1 MVSLRQLRYLE
12 SLAET
17 RHFGHAAEACA
28 VSQPALSMQ
37 IKELEEELK
46 LSLVERR
53 KSGVELTEKGEEVA
67 RRARTILASVRD
79 LLDYAKGQEGVLSGV
94 LKLGAIPSIAPYLL
108 PAALPELQRR
118 FPALSLQLRE
128 TVTENL
134 VRELVSGD
142 LDVIL
147 IALPIDDPEVE
158 TQYLFDDAF
167 ILATKATPDN
177 ARTRGATADM
187 LADERLLLLE
197 EGHCLRDQAL
207 SYCHMMTREAR
218 ESFGASSLATIVQMV
233 ANGYGVTLLPEM
245 AISSEIHRG
254 GDIRLLRF
262 AAPEPK
268 REIGLAWRKTSPRK
282 AEFSQLGQLL
292 RDVLPSVREPKTRK
306 KGGRRR

>member
-1 MVSLRQLRYLE
+1 MVSLRQFRYLE
-12 SLAET
+12 SLAEN
-17 RHFGHAAEACA
+17 RHFGRAAEACA

-37 IKELEEELK
+37 IKELEDELK

-53 KSGVELTEKGEEVA
+53 KSGVALTEKGEEVA
-67 RRARTILASVRD
+67 KRARTILASVRD
-79 LLDYAKGQEGVLSGV
+79 LIDFAKREEGVLAGV
-94 LKLGAIPSIAPYLL
+94 LKLGSIPSIAPYLL
-108 PAALPELQRR
+108 PAALPELQHR
-118 FPALSLQLRE
+118 FPALALQLRE
-128 TVTENL
+128 TVTETL

-158 TQYLFDDAF
+158 TQYLFDDIF
-167 ILATKATPDN
+167 VLATKATSKN
-177 ARTRGATADM
+177 ARTRGATVDM

-233 ANGYGVTLLPEM
+233 TNGYGVTLLPEM
-245 AISSEIHRG
+245 AVDSEVHRG
-254 GDIRLLRF
+254 GDIRLLHFRK
-262 AAPEPK
+262 PGPK

-282 AEFSQLGQLL
+282 AEFAQFGKLL
-292 RDVLPSVREPKTRK
+292 CDVVPKPRR

>member
-37 IKELEEELK
+37 IKELEDELH

-53 KSGVELTEKGEEVA
+53 KSGIELTEEGEEIA

-79 LLDYAKGQEGVLSGV
+79 LLDYAKHQEGVLSGA

-108 PAALPELQRR
+108 PKALPELQRR
-118 FPALSLQLRE
+118 FPGLSLQLRE

-134 VRELVSGD
+134 VRELVTGD
-142 LDVIL
+142 LDLIL
-147 IALPIDDPEVE
+147 VALPIEDRELE
-158 TQYLFDDAF
+158 TVHLFDDRF
-167 ILATKATPDN
+167 ILATKASAEPKRRRHAN
-177 ARTRGATADM
+177 ADM
-187 LADERLLLLE
+187 LAHERLLLLE

-207 SYCHMMTREAR
+207 SYCHMLTPEAR
-218 ESFGASSLATIVQMV
+218 DSFGASSLATIVQMV
-233 ANGYGVTLLPEM
+233 ASGYGITLLPEI
-245 AISSEIHRG
+245 AIESEVHRRK
-254 GDIRLLRF
+254 DISLLRF
-262 AAPEPK
+262 RAPEPK

-282 AEFSQLGQLL
+282 ADFEQFAALL
-292 RDVLPSVREPKTRK
+292 REVARRPTKQG
-306 KGGRRR
+306 GGRR

>member
-17 RHFGHAAEACA
+17 RHFGHAAQACA

-37 IKELEEELK
+37 IKELEDELK

-53 KSGVELTEKGEEVA
+53 KSGIAFTEKGEEVA

-94 LKLGAIPSIAPYLL
+94 LKLGAIPSIAPYVL
-108 PAALPELQRR
+108 PAALPALQRR

-128 TVTENL
+128 TVTETL
-134 VRELVSGD
+134 LHELVSGE

-147 IALPIDDPEVE
+147 VALPIDEPEVE
-158 TQYLFDDAF
+158 THYLFDDAF
-167 ILATKATPDN
+167 ILATKATPAN
-177 ARTRGATADM
+177 AATPAATPDMIAD
-187 LADERLLLLE
+187 DQLLLLE

-262 AAPEPK
+262 AEPQPK

-282 AEFSQLGQLL
+282 AEFMQFGQLL
-292 RDVLPSVREPKTRK
+292 CDVVPKAPAPRKTKRK
-306 KGGRRR
+306 KGG

>member
-17 RHFGHAAEACA
+17 HHFGHAAEACA

-37 IKELEEELK
+37 IKEHDDELK

-53 KSGVELTEKGEEVA
+53 KAGVELTEKGEEVA
-67 RRARTILASVRD
+67 RRARVILASVRD
-79 LLDYAKGQEGVLSGV
+79 LVDYAKGQEGVLSGV

-108 PAALPELQRR
+108 PAALPALQAK
-118 FPALSLQLRE
+118 FPTLSLQLRE
-128 TVTENL
+128 TMTETL
-134 VRELVSGD
+134 VHELVSGN

-158 TQYLFDDAF
+158 THRLFDDAF
-167 ILATKATPDN
+167 ILATKATRDN
-177 ARTRGATADM
+177 ARVRRATPDM
-187 LADERLLLLE
+187 LAKERLLLLE
-197 EGHCLRDQAL
+197 EGHCLRDQTL

-233 ANGYGVTLLPEM
+233 ANGYGITLLPEM
-245 AISSEIHRG
+245 AVASEVHRG

-262 AAPEPK
+262 PAPQPK

-282 AEFSQLGQLL
+282 DEFKQFGKLL
-292 RDVLPSVREPKTRK
+292 CEVWSRPRK
-306 KGGRRR
+306 ALHK

>member
-12 SLAET
+12 SLSQT

-37 IKELEEELK
+37 IKELEDELQ

-53 KSGVELTEKGEEVA
+53 KSGVELTEKGDEVA

-79 LLDYAKGQEGVLSGV
+79 LIDYAKQQEGVLSGV

-118 FPALSLQLRE
+118 FPGLILQLRE

-134 VRELVSGD
+134 VRELVTGD

-147 IALPIDDPEVE
+147 VALPIDDPEVE
-158 TQYLFDDAF
+158 THSLFDDKF
-167 ILATKATPDN
+167 ILATKASSSN
-177 ARTRGATADM
+177 KRLRHATADM
-187 LADERLLLLE
+187 LSDERLLLLE

-233 ANGYGVTLLPEM
+233 ANGYGITLLPEM
-245 AISSEIHRG
+245 AIASEIHPG

-262 AAPEPK
+262 TSPEPK

-282 AEFSQLGQLL
+282 AEFIQFGQLL
-292 RDVLPSVREPKTRK
+292 RDVVPGPRK
-306 KGGRRR
+306 KGGKRR